1 MSYLYFTMVKASPG
15 FWEKLLMKHIDKD
28 LSLEFLNNKTDEIII
43 TTKNMD
49 AVDKI
54 ITLSK
59 EYPEELFRIKI
70 AGEDIY
76 ENYVYLYEC
85 SNGDLKLI
93 KEGYEYCFC
102 IKVSDRDKL
111 DKGVFDT
118 FKKKVADYYKLIGQI
133 PQKDVKLELTF
144 DDNSDEDIDANLSI
158 IIEYKTPNARLTAK
172 KQGITYVN
180 VEVDFLDTKRKSL
193 KPENQQQNE
202 DYELPF

>member
-1 MSYLYFTMVKASPG
+1 MVKASPG
-15 FWEKLLMKHIDKD
+15 FWENLLLKQIDKNM
-28 LSLEFLNNKTDEIII
+28 SLKFLNNKTDEIII
-43 TTKNMD
+43 TTKNRD
-49 AVDKI
+49 AADKI

-118 FKKKVADYYKLIGQI
+118 FKKKVADLYKRIGQV
-133 PQKDVKLELTF
+133 PLKDVKLDLTF
-144 DDNSDEDIDANLSI
+144 DDNLDERADSNLSI
-158 IIEYKTPNARLTAK
+158 IIEYKAPDVCLTAK
-172 KQGITYVN
+172 KIGITCIE
-180 VEVDFLDTKRKSL
+180 VEVEFFDAKRKSM
-193 KPENQQQNE
+193 KQENQPQNE
-202 DYELPF
+202 LYEELPF